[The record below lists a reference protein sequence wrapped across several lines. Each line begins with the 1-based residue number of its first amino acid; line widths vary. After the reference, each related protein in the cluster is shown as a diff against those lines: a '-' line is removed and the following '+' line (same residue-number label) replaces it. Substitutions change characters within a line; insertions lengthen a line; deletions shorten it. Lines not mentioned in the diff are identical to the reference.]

1 MFISIVACLVGIAQD
16 FDPEKALATSKPEV
30 SLSIR
35 ADREGVE
42 PGGSF
47 KVLFAFKVPE
57 TTYFY
62 SDQKNP
68 NGIGVPTTVDVKAP
82 AGYTV
87 GKPEFPKPETK
98 QTSEGPVLAYRKD
111 VVVAVPIS
119 APANVAAGG
128 TAEVTAKSRFQ
139 YCDKD
144 QCYLPKNRSATIS
157 LKIIDAAAAAS
168 QKVET
173 PTASVGAEAAVPPP
187 PKEWP
192 KDLWIQL
199 GFAFLAG
206 LILNVMPCVL
216 PVIAIKVLSFVQ
228 HAGESRSKLAVSNLT
243 YALGVLSV
251 FWVLSGFA
259 IYAGM
264 NWGQQFQSPWFTL
277 LMAWAVF
284 ALSLSLLGVFE
295 IPLPGFIG
303 AVGANHREGLAGVF
317 LSGAASTVLATP
329 CTGPFL
335 GPLLAWSLA
344 QQPVVSFMTWT
355 TVGLGM
361 ASPYIVFAVVPGAVK
376 LLPRPGQW
384 MVTFKQVSGFV
395 MMATAVFL
403 LSTFKDKEPIVRGL
417 FLFVATGF
425 YFWLTGSR
433 INVLTSRAKAW
444 GTRGLAIAGALF
456 FLSVPELLFPKKVIP
471 WQPFTEQRLLEL
483 VKDGKPVLID
493 FTADW
498 CFNCRVNEKVA
509 IEKPAVLE
517 AVKRLGVEPLY
528 ADYTN
533 YSNEIT
539 KWIRKFGSDGIPLT
553 VVIAPGDLERRVAI
567 DGLFTEKRLLEVLE
581 ATAAPKAAAPEVAV
595 QR

>member
-1 MFISIVACLVGIAQD
+1 M
-16 FDPEKALATSKPEV
+16 V
-30 SLSIR
+30 SLILASVLAAPPSTGEKVSLGGSAAVKPKVTVSIR
-35 ADREGVE
+35 ADRDAVK
-42 PGGSF
+42 PGDTF
-47 KVLFAFKVPE
+47 KVLVDFKVPHG
-57 TTYFY
+57 THFFG
-62 SDQKNP
+62 DQKNP
-68 NGIGVPTTVDVKAP
+68 NGIGVPTVVSVTAP
-82 AGYTV
+82 EGYGV
-87 GKPEFPKPETK
+87 GKPAFPKTTAENGPL
-98 QTSEGPVLAYRKD
+98 GPVNGYFTD
-111 VVVAVPIS
+111 TVVPIS
-119 APANVAAGG
+119 IAVPAD
-128 TAEVTAKSRFQ
+128 AKVGATFEATIKAKFQ
-139 YCDKD
+139 YCDDAK
-144 QCYLPKNRSATIS
+144 CYPPKTETKTIS
-157 LKIIDAAAAAS
+157 LKIAAPSEEVKIEAVPVA
-168 QKVET
+168 
-173 PTASVGAEAAVPPP
+173 TADQGPPP

-192 KDLWIQL
+192 ADLWVQL

-228 HAGESRSKLAVSNLT
+228 HAGESRGKLAVSNLT

-303 AVGANHREGLAGVF
+303 SVGATHREGLLGVF
-317 LSGAASTVLATP
+317 LSGAAATVLATP

-344 QQPVVSFMTWT
+344 QPPAVSFLTWT
-355 TVGLGM
+355 TVGVGM
-361 ASPYIVFAVVPGAVK
+361 ASPYILFAFVPAAVK

-384 MVTFKQVSGFV
+384 MVTFKQVSGFI

-403 LSTFKDKEPIVRGL
+403 LSTFKEKEPIVRGL

-433 INVLTSRAKAW
+433 INVLTPTTKAW
-444 GTRGLAIAGALF
+444 GVRAFGVAGALF
-456 FLSVPELLFPKKVIP
+456 FLSVPELLYPKKVIP
-471 WQPFTEQRLLEL
+471 WQPFSEQRLLEL
-483 VKDGKPVLID
+483 VKEGKPVLID

-533 YSNEIT
+533 YSDEIT

-567 DGLFTEKRLLEVLE
+567 DGLFTESRLLEVLE
-581 ATAAPKAAAPEVAV
+581 TTATSPAAVAAETA